1 MEALLEARRQLEEQ
15 RRRLEAEGR
24 EGELRLRELQQRQEQ
39 ALARL
44 ARAGTRRDAR
54 VEEAAAA
61 RARVAA
67 RQETATRV
75 EEELWGSWVELRPL
89 DSIHL
94 TEGMALAI
102 RQEVARRHYRRS

>member
-1 MEALLEARRQLEEQ
+1 MSTNMEALLEARRQLEEQ
-15 RRRLEAEGR
+15 RRRLEEEGR

-44 ARAGTRRDAR
+44 ARAGVRRDAR

-67 RQETATRV
+67 AHRQDQGDLV
-75 EEELWGSWVELRPL
+75 GL
-89 DSIHL
+89 
-94 TEGMALAI
+94 ALSAFG
-102 RQEVARRHYRRS
+102 